1 MGLEGGWLGV
11 GGLGVGG
18 LSAGG
23 FGVGV
28 EWVSSRNRGLSR
40 AVVLQFT
47 KSVGARV
54 MGIILLR
61 VASS

>member
-1 MGLEGGWLGV
+1 MGVGRLGV

-18 LSAGG
+18 LSVGRLS
-23 FGVGV
+23 VGV

-40 AVVLQFT
+40 AVVLQVT

>member
-1 MGLEGGWLGV
+1 LAVGRLGV

-18 LSAGG
+18 LSVEGL
-23 FGVGV
+23 GVGV
-28 EWVSSRNRGLSR
+28 EWVRSRHRGLSR
-40 AVVLQFT
+40 AVVLQVT